1 MLDKKDRIILNELQ
15 TDADRK
21 IYQLEK
27 STLLPR
33 STIHN
38 RIKRLKR
45 DGVIQK
51 IKAVVDPRELDL
63 NVTALVHII
72 VTFKKGARTIAE
84 RISKLDNVEEVHLTA
99 GEFDIIAKVRFHS
112 NKDISNFIFGEKGG
126 LKCWE
131 GIERTESMICV
142 DTVKENGILKGK

>member
-99 GEFDIIAKVRFHS
+99 GEFDIIAKGIDTAVKSFLEKRQIKEEEL
-112 NKDISNFIFGEKGG
+112 KDK
-126 LKCWE
+126 KP
-131 GIERTESMICV
+131 
-142 DTVKENGILKGK
+142 KKKK